1 MHIDPFS
8 SRFVAPDRTVKQAA
22 AVRGGPD
29 FRRLMADRVE
39 LSNGVPKEPPP
50 EVLEQ
55 IDAAAQVARDMHARG
70 RELRFQQD
78 PRSGQ
83 LVIEVRGTD
92 GQVLR
97 RIPPTEALAIATR
110 EQQA

>member
-1 MHIDPFS
+1 MNIDPLS
-8 SRFVAPDRTVKQAA
+8 PRFVAPDRTVRQAA
-22 AVRGGPD
+22 AARGPD

-39 LSNGVPKEPPP
+39 LSSGIPKAPPP

-55 IDAAAQVARDMHARG
+55 IDAAAEVARELYANG